1 MSLCPVRRYVLPWGS
16 MEQLGEVG
24 RVIPTT
30 AATPSRA
37 TRSPDRR
44 LRSLIAG
51 EYVGWWHDTL
61 PFVRW
66 LEPPPPCLTLMISI
80 GEPLRTDRGVLP
92 SAWIAGLDDRP
103 ELVETGGRRAAVEV
117 KLTPLGAYRLCG
129 MPLRELTGEVV
140 ALEDVFG
147 TAGRVLAEQI
157 ELTPDWKMRFD
168 LLDAFLATRVADGTA
183 AHPLVEEAWLRLRQT
198 AGRAA
203 IGALAA
209 ELGASRRHLSALFTE
224 QVGLGPKTAGR
235 LLRFELVCARLRED
249 PQRWAEIA
257 YDCGYYDQPH
267 MNREFR
273 ELAGIAPTDFLA
285 RQLPEQ
291 GTVGD
296 GVTFVQDRTPTPE

>member
-1 MSLCPVRRYVLPWGS
+1 MD
-16 MEQLGEVG
+16 QLREVE
-24 RVIPTT
+24 RVTQTT

-37 TRSPDRR
+37 SRSPDPC

-51 EYVGWWHDTL
+51 KYVGWWHDSL
-61 PFVRW
+61 PFARW

-103 ELVETGGRRAAVEV
+103 ELVETGGRRAALEV
-117 KLTPLGAYRLCG
+117 KLTPLGAHRLCG
-129 MPLRELTGEVV
+129 MPLRELAGEVV

-147 TAGRVLAEQI
+147 TSGRVLAERI
-157 ELTPDWKMRFD
+157 GLTPDWNLRFD
-168 LLDAFLATRVADGTA
+168 LLDAFLAPRAADGMA

-198 AGRAA
+198 AGRVA
-203 IGALAA
+203 IAALAA

-224 QVGLGPKTAGR
+224 QVGLVPKTAAR
-235 LLRFELVCARLRED
+235 LLRFEQVCCRLRED

-273 ELAGIAPTDFLA
+273 ELAGITPTDFLA

-296 GVTFVQDRTPTPE
+296 GVTFVQDRTPTPGVG

>member
-1 MSLCPVRRYVLPWGS
+1 MD
-16 MEQLGEVG
+16 QLREVE
-24 RVIPTT
+24 RVTQTT

-37 TRSPDRR
+37 SRSPDPR

-51 EYVGWWHDTL
+51 EYVGWWHDSL
-61 PFVRW
+61 PFARW

-103 ELVETGGRRAAVEV
+103 ELVETGGRRAALEV
-117 KLTPLGAYRLCG
+117 KLKPLGAYRLCG
-129 MPLRELTGEVV
+129 TPLQELTGEVV

-147 TAGRVLAEQI
+147 TSGRVLAERI
-157 ELTPDWKMRFD
+157 ALTPDWSLRFD
-168 LLDAFLATRVADGTA
+168 LLDAFLATRVADGMA
-183 AHPLVEEAWLRLRQT
+183 AHPLVEEAWLRLHQT
-198 AGRAA
+198 AGRVA

-224 QVGLGPKTAGR
+224 QVGLGPKTAAR
-235 LLRFELVCARLRED
+235 LLRFEQVCCRLRKD

-273 ELAGIAPTDFLA
+273 ELAGITPTDFLA

-296 GVTFVQDRTPTPE
+296 GVTFVQDRTPTPGVG

>member
-1 MSLCPVRRYVLPWGS
+1 M
-16 MEQLGEVG
+16 
-24 RVIPTT
+24 IPMATT
-30 AATPSRA
+30 GTPSRA
-37 TRSPDRR
+37 MRSPAPC

-51 EYVGWWHDTL
+51 EYVGWWHDSL
-61 PFVRW
+61 PFARW

-80 GEPLRTDRGVLP
+80 GEPLRTDRGALP
-92 SAWIAGLDDRP
+92 GAWIAGLDDRP
-103 ELVETGGRRAAVEV
+103 ELVETGGRRAALEV

-129 MPLRELTGEVV
+129 TPLRELAGEVV

-147 TAGRVLAEQI
+147 TSGRVLAERI
-157 ELTPDWKMRFD
+157 ALAPEWSMRFD
-168 LLDAFLATRVADGTA
+168 LLDAFLAIRMADGMA
-183 AHPLVEEAWLRLRQT
+183 AHPLVEEAWLRLHQT
-198 AGRAA
+198 AGRLAV
-203 IGALAA
+203 GALAA

-224 QVGLGPKTAGR
+224 QVGLGPKTVAR
-235 LLRFELVCARLRED
+235 LLRFEQVCCRLRED
-249 PQRWAEIA
+249 PQRCAEIA
-257 YDCGYYDQPH
+257 YDCGYCDQPH

>member
-1 MSLCPVRRYVLPWGS
+1 MD
-16 MEQLGEVG
+16 QLVEAKHV
-24 RVIPTT
+24 VPP

-37 TRSPDRR
+37 TRLPDPR
-44 LRSLIAG
+44 LRPLLAG
-51 EYVGWWHDTL
+51 EYVGWWHDSL
-61 PFVRW
+61 PFARW

-92 SAWIAGLDDRP
+92 SSWIAGLDDRP
-103 ELVETGGRRAAVEV
+103 ELVETGGRRAALEV

-129 MPLRELTGEVV
+129 VPLRELTGEVV

-147 TAGRVLAEQI
+147 TSGRVLAEQI
-157 ELTPDWKMRFD
+157 SLTPDWSLRFD
-168 LLDAFLATRVADGTA
+168 LLDAFLVIRMADSMA

-198 AGRAA
+198 AGGVT
-203 IGALAA
+203 ISALAT

-224 QVGLGPKTAGR
+224 QVGLWPKTAAR
-235 LLRFELVCARLRED
+235 LLRFERVCRRLRDD

-273 ELAGIAPTDFLA
+273 ELAGITPTDFIA
-285 RQLPEQ
+285 RQLPDQ

-296 GVTFVQDRTPTPE
+296 GVTFIQDMTPIPR

>member
-1 MSLCPVRRYVLPWGS
+1 MDQFR
-16 MEQLGEVG
+16 EVE
-24 RVIPTT
+24 R
-30 AATPSRA
+30 ATQATDVASSRA
-37 TRSPDRR
+37 SRSPDPR

-51 EYVGWWHDTL
+51 EYVGWWHDWL
-61 PFVRW
+61 PFAHW

-103 ELVETGGRRAAVEV
+103 ELVETGGRRAALEV

-129 MPLRELTGEVV
+129 TPLRELTGEVV

-147 TAGRVLAEQI
+147 TSGRVLADRI
-157 ELTPDWKMRFD
+157 ELAPDWNLRFD
-168 LLDAFLATRVADGTA
+168 LLDAFLATRITDSMA
-183 AHPLVEEAWLRLRQT
+183 AHPLVEEAWLRLQQT
-198 AGRAA
+198 AGRVA

-209 ELGASRRHLSALFTE
+209 QLGASRRHFSALFTE
-224 QVGLGPKTAGR
+224 QVGLGPKTAAR
-235 LLRFELVCARLRED
+235 LLRFERVCCRLRED
-249 PQRWAEIA
+249 PWHWAEIA

-273 ELAGIAPTDFLA
+273 ELAGITPTDFLA
-285 RQLPEQ
+285 RQLPGQ

-296 GVTFVQDRTPTPE
+296 GVTFVQDRTLSPGID

>member
-1 MSLCPVRRYVLPWGS
+1 MD
-16 MEQLGEVG
+16 QLREVE
-24 RVIPTT
+24 RVIQTT
-30 AATPSRA
+30 MAAPSRA
-37 TRSPDRR
+37 TRSPDPC

-51 EYVGWWHDTL
+51 EYVGWWHDSL
-61 PFVRW
+61 PFARW
-66 LEPPPPCLTLMISI
+66 LEPPHPCLTLMISI

-103 ELVETGGRRAAVEV
+103 ELVETGGRRAALEL

-147 TAGRVLAEQI
+147 TPGRVLAERI
-157 ELTPDWKMRFD
+157 ALAPDWNLRFD
-168 LLDAFLATRVADGTA
+168 LLDTFLAIRVAGGMA

-198 AGRAA
+198 AGRVA

-209 ELGASRRHLSALFTE
+209 ELGASRRRLSTLFTA
-224 QVGLGPKTAGR
+224 QVGLGPKTAAR
-235 LLRFELVCARLRED
+235 LLRFEQVCYRLRED

-257 YDCGYYDQPH
+257 YDCGYFDQPH

-273 ELAGIAPTDFLA
+273 ELAGITPTDFLT

-296 GVTFVQDRTPTPE
+296 GVTFIQDRTPTPRVA